1 MGVLKKARALDKM
14 NLEQEIKAQHIVN
27 MLEIF

>member
-1 MGVLKKARALDKM
+1 VGVLKKARALGKM